1 METLE
6 EVTESQNA
14 DIETKQTI
22 LSAQQPKEEDKK
34 KKKKGRMQVENIYQ
48 IN

>member
-34 KKKKGRMQVENIYQ
+34 KKKGRMQVENIYQ

>member
-34 KKKKGRMQVENIYQ
+34 KKKKKEECKLKIY
-48 IN
+48 IR

>member
-34 KKKKGRMQVENIYQ
+34 KKKKEECKLKIY
-48 IN
+48 IR